1 MSQFRLDKVDQSAEL
16 SEKAAE
22 ADLNLPENLPLK
34 RLEPAEYSE
43 ASDGLPPGLD
53 FQGSRRC
60 AQCGFLFKYEDLV
73 FFRGRWYGKP
83 CGDASDIQTILRR
96 EADGRLRKGEDED
109 VSHRKA
115 SYRGNYTTR

>member
-1 MSQFRLDKVDQSAEL
+1 MSQFAITQEEYDQPIMLEDSTAYLEL
-16 SEKAAE
+16 SEGGFLLLE
-22 ADLNLPENLPLK
+22 
-34 RLEPAEYSE
+34 EPATVDS